1 MLPGDRKGNPPNLFR
16 GRAMDTPLA
25 QTLTLLS
32 PPPRLNAP
40 RTFEKRPR
48 LRRGGVPGCP
58 LLQDHSPKVSRT
70 QQRPSTHRAL
80 MAHGRWVSS
89 PLWAQ
94 EPPPPPPTPEFRGLH
109 LKPRDPPTT
118 PREGPAAFHPHFSR
132 AGDGKHEPTNRAAP
146 RTRCTQWGLVG
157 GTAVHQSELSRCG
170 ARCPKRGSSRLV
182 SPGPFS
188 PIKWFR
194 GPLSL
199 GTAPLLG
206 LFWPL
211 RETVQWTSAQ
221 NSSPLVERSRG
232 TTSGS

>member
-1 MLPGDRKGNPPNLFR
+1 
-16 GRAMDTPLA
+16 MDTPSA

-48 LRRGGVPGCP
+48 LRRGGGA
-58 LLQDHSPKVSRT
+58 SRGA
-70 QQRPSTHRAL
+70 RSSRITHRRSA
-80 MAHGRWVSS
+80 GRSRGPAPTGPSWRTAGESQVPFELRSR
-89 PLWAQ
+89 LR
-94 EPPPPPPTPEFRGLH
+94 PPPTPEFRGLH

-118 PREGPAAFHPHFSR
+118 PGAGPAAFHPHFSR
-132 AGDGKHEPTNRAAP
+132 AGDGKHESTNRAAP

-170 ARCPKRGSSRLV
+170 ARCPKRGSSRLA

-211 RETVQWTSAQ
+211 RETVQ
-221 NSSPLVERSRG
+221 
-232 TTSGS
+232 

>member
-1 MLPGDRKGNPPNLFR
+1 
-16 GRAMDTPLA
+16 MDTPIGPNPNPVIPSSQA
-25 QTLTLLS
+25 QRPQNLREEAALEERGASRGALS
-32 PPPRLNAP
+32 SRTTHRRSVGRSRGPAP
-40 RTFEKRPR
+40 TGPSWRTAGESQVPFELRSR
-48 LRRGGVPGCP
+48 LR
-58 LLQDHSPKVSRT
+58 
-70 QQRPSTHRAL
+70 
-80 MAHGRWVSS
+80 
-89 PLWAQ
+89 
-94 EPPPPPPTPEFRGLH
+94 PPPTPEFRGLH

-118 PREGPAAFHPHFSR
+118 PRAGPAAFHPHFSR

-170 ARCPKRGSSRLV
+170 ARCPKRGSSRLA

-206 LFWPL
+206 WFWPL
-211 RETVQWTSAQ
+211 RETVQ
-221 NSSPLVERSRG
+221 
-232 TTSGS
+232 